1 MDFIQKA
8 FEYLSGLG
16 SYVMIPLVITVVCLC
31 VGVKFGKALQSG
43 MTIGIG
49 LIGLNLVLNL
59 IWEHITPIT
68 EILIERFGINFNT
81 IDIGWAAGA
90 GLAYSTLVG
99 TFIIP
104 FTIIVNLILLVTRVT
119 KTANID
125 IWNYWHYAFTGS
137 LIYVVTNNI
146 PLSFL
151 GAATHCVLSL
161 CFADLSAK
169 RVQRTLGIPGISIT
183 GGEVT
188 GMLPVVILMD
198 KIYDLIFR
206 KKLENKAVP
215 ARAAG
220 TGKFLR
226 AIQTTLG
233 HPMFLGAIVGA
244 ILAILC
250 SYSVSQVLNVAMAMA
265 ALMYLLP
272 RMVKVLME
280 GFIPMSTQARN
291 FMQEKFKNKDRE
303 IYIGMDSAVLIGLPT
318 AVSAGLLLIPVTLLL
333 SVVIPFNTTLPM
345 GDLPATCYMVTFAT
359 AFHARNGK
367 PSLIRTFITGAVIIC
382 FVLPISSVF
391 APMLTKVAQ
400 ANAMDIPEG
409 ALMVTCLEGNL
420 FAYALFEF
428 LTMNIVPIG
437 VALCVIL
444 GVGGVIFAKWMQKR
458 EDARLAATGK
468 TNVKA
473 VPVTEE

>member
-1 MDFIQKA
+1 MGIIQTI

-16 SYVMIPLVITVVCLC
+16 SYVMIPIVITLVCLG
-31 VGVKFGKALQSG
+31 VGVKFSKALQSG

-59 IWEHITPIT
+59 IWENITPIT

-81 IDIGWAAGA
+81 IDIGWPAGA
-90 GLAYSTLVG
+90 GLAYSTLIG

-104 FTIIVNLILLVTRVT
+104 FTIVLNLVLLMTRVT

-137 LIYVVTNNI
+137 LIHVVTKNI

-161 CFADLSAK
+161 VFADLAAK
-169 RVQRTLGIPGISIT
+169 RVQKTLGIPGITVT

-198 KIYDLIFR
+198 KIYDLIFGR
-206 KKLENKAVP
+206 KDAREAELE
-215 ARAAG
+215 AG
-220 TGKFLR
+220 EEATGGKKIFGMIR
-226 AIQTTLG
+226 VTLG
-233 HPMFLGAIVGA
+233 QPTFLGAIIGT
-244 ILAILC
+244 ILAIL
-250 SYSVSQVLNVAMAMA
+250 SGYSVSQILNVAISMA

-272 RMVKVLME
+272 RMVQVLME
-280 GFIPMSTQARN
+280 GFIPMSNQARN
-291 FMQEKFKNKDRE
+291 FMQKKFKDSGRE
-303 IYIGMDSAVLIGLPT
+303 IFIGMDSAVLIGLPT
-318 AVSAGLLLIPVTLLL
+318 AATVGLMLIPVTLLL
-333 SVVIPFNTTLPM
+333 SIIVPFNTTLPM
-345 GDLPATCYMVTFAT
+345 GDLPGTCYMVTFAT

-367 PSLIRTFITGAVIIC
+367 PKLLRVFITGVIIMALA
-382 FVLPISSVF
+382 LPISSAF
-391 APMLTKVAQ
+391 APMLTEVAK
-400 ANAMDIPEG
+400 ANAMDIPQG

-420 FAYALFEF
+420 FAYALFKF

-437 VALCVIL
+437 VVLCIIL
-444 GVGGVIFAKWMQKR
+444 GVAGVVFSKWMQKR
-458 EDARLAATGK
+458 EEIQLAATANQS
-468 TNVKA
+468 TD
-473 VPVTEE
+473 

>member
-1 MDFIQKA
+1 MSIIQTV
-8 FEYLSGLG
+8 FEYLGGLG
-16 SYVMIPLVITVVCLC
+16 SYVMIPIVIALVCLG
-31 VGVKFGKALQSG
+31 VGVKFSKALQSG

-59 IWEHITPIT
+59 IWENITPIT
-68 EILIERFGINFNT
+68 EILIKRFDVNFNT

-104 FTIIVNLILLVTRVT
+104 FTIVVNLVLIMTKVT

-137 LIYVVTNNI
+137 LIYVVTKNI

-161 CFADLSAK
+161 TFADLAAK
-169 RVQRTLGIPGISIT
+169 RVQKTLGIPGITVT

-188 GMLPVVILMD
+188 GMLPIVILMD
-198 KIYDLIFR
+198 KIYDRIFGKKDLREAALEDREETTGSR
-206 KKLENKAVP
+206 KIFGV
-215 ARAAG
+215 
-220 TGKFLR
+220 
-226 AIQTTLG
+226 IQGTLG
-233 HPMFLGAIVGA
+233 HPMFLGAIIGA
-244 ILAILC
+244 ILAIL
-250 SYSVSQVLNVAMAMA
+250 SGYSVSQILNVAMSMA

-272 RMVKVLME
+272 RMVQVLME

-291 FMQEKFKNKDRE
+291 FMQKKFKDHGRE
-303 IYIGMDSAVLIGLPT
+303 IFIGMDSAVLIGLPT
-318 AVSAGLLLIPVTLLL
+318 AATAGLMLIPVTLLL
-333 SVVIPFNTTLPM
+333 SIIIPFNTTLPM

-367 PSLIRTFITGAVIIC
+367 PKLLRVFITGVIIISL
-382 FVLPISSVF
+382 VLPISSVF
-391 APMLTKVAQ
+391 APMLTEVAK
-400 ANAMDIPEG
+400 ANAMDIPQG

-420 FAYALFEF
+420 FAYALFKF
-428 LTMNIVPIG
+428 LTMNIVPVG
-437 VALCVIL
+437 VALCIVL
-444 GVGGVIFAKWMQKR
+444 GVGGVVFSKWMQKR
-458 EDARLAATGK
+458 EEIRLAA
-468 TNVKA
+468 A
-473 VPVTEE
+473 EEDRPAN